1 MTMYKIMLADDEG
14 IVIDSLEFI
23 IEKEFGDTCS
33 VEFAKTGRNVIEL
46 AERFRPDIAIMDIQM
61 PGISGIEAMKEIR
74 KTNANVI
81 FIVMSAFDKFDY
93 AKEAINLS
101 VMEYLTKPINRD
113 KIVQALKKAMS
124 QVDDVRT
131 RRSNDLLVKEKLE
144 TVVPIIENGLIY
156 NFMFQEYFDEDVE
169 KYKNLLGIT
178 EDYGYM
184 IGVVFGEEQEGNYMT
199 NAVGVSVRLQ
209 EHYREVRDMIKE
221 YFPGIVGSLMAN
233 KIPVMVPYC
242 RPKMDYNERI
252 ELIEKSRELSRKLKK
267 KLNISFRI
275 GIGSVKNLYA
285 QLESYNE
292 ALKSLVNSTGRVA
305 HAEDLPLACEYE
317 ESYPIDLEKELFE
330 SITRGDVKN
339 TIVYASR
346 FFDWMEEAYP
356 NSLMDIKLKV
366 IEFVLFAENLAYK
379 NGGMVYQF
387 DARTEYLKVV
397 MEAQSIGSMKQ
408 WFVGKMSDSCR
419 NIATKREERSSSVV
433 EKAKEYIANYYNKD
447 VSLDDVSREV
457 NISSYYFSKIF
468 KEETGQNF
476 IEYLTNIRI
485 DKAKELL
492 LDSECTMKQICTMV
506 GYSDPNYFSRS
517 FKKKVGV
524 TPTEFKEGV

>member
-1 MTMYKIMLADDEG
+1 MYKIMLADDEG
-14 IVIDSLEFI
+14 IVIDSLKFI
-23 IEKEFGDTCS
+23 IEKEFGDTCN
-33 VEFAKTGRNVIEL
+33 VEYAKTGRNVIEL

-101 VMEYLTKPINRD
+101 VMEYLTKPMNRD
-113 KIVQALKKAMS
+113 KVIQVLRKAMGQIDS
-124 QVDDVRT
+124 ERA

-144 TVVPIIENGLIY
+144 TVVPIIENGMIY
-156 NFMFQEYFDEDVE
+156 SFMFQEYFDDDVE
-169 KYKNLLGIT
+169 NYKSLLGIT
-178 EDYGYM
+178 ADYGYM
-184 IGVVFGEEQEGNYMT
+184 IGVVFGEEQEGNHMT

-209 EHYREVRDMIKE
+209 EHYREVREMIKE

-242 RPKMDYNERI
+242 QQKMDYNERI
-252 ELIEKSRELSRKLKK
+252 ELIEKSRELSRKLKR
-267 KLNISFRI
+267 KLDISFRI
-275 GIGSVKNLYA
+275 GIGSVKNLHK

-292 ALKSLVNSTGRVA
+292 ALNSLVNSTGRVA
-305 HAEDLPLACEYE
+305 HAEDLPLGCEYE
-317 ESYPIDLEKELFE
+317 DDYPIDLEKKMFDT
-330 SITRGDVKN
+330 ITKGDINN
-339 TIVYASR
+339 TVTYATR
-346 FFDWMEEAYP
+346 FFEWMWERYP
-356 NSLMDIKLKV
+356 HSLMDIKLKV
-366 IEFVLFAENLAYK
+366 IEFVLWAEHLAFR

-387 DARTEYLKVV
+387 DARTEYLPIV
-397 MEAQSIGSMKQ
+397 METESIDKLKR
-408 WFVGKMSDSCR
+408 WFVEKMANACR

-433 EKAKEYIANYYNKD
+433 EKAKEYIACYYNKD

-485 DKAKELL
+485 EKAKELL
-492 LDSECTMKQICTMV
+492 KDSECTMKQICTMV

>member
-1 MTMYKIMLADDEG
+1 M
-14 IVIDSLEFI
+14 
-23 IEKEFGDTCS
+23 
-33 VEFAKTGRNVIEL
+33 
-46 AERFRPDIAIMDIQM
+46 
-61 PGISGIEAMKEIR
+61 
-74 KTNANVI
+74 
-81 FIVMSAFDKFDY
+81 
-93 AKEAINLS
+93 
-101 VMEYLTKPINRD
+101 
-113 KIVQALKKAMS
+113 
-124 QVDDVRT
+124 
-131 RRSNDLLVKEKLE
+131 
-144 TVVPIIENGLIY
+144 
-156 NFMFQEYFDEDVE
+156 
-169 KYKNLLGIT
+169 
-178 EDYGYM
+178 
-184 IGVVFGEEQEGNYMT
+184 
-199 NAVGVSVRLQ
+199 
-209 EHYREVRDMIKE
+209 
-221 YFPGIVGSLMAN
+221 
-233 KIPVMVPYC
+233 
-242 RPKMDYNERI
+242 
-252 ELIEKSRELSRKLKK
+252 
-267 KLNISFRI
+267 NISFRI